1 MDKIILLIFTV
12 TLMFANEN
20 IMNKCNECHTKFS
33 APPYKKVYRQYLLVH
48 SSKTRIEKAMID
60 FLNAPSREKS
70 LMPKGMQ
77 RRFDPSKHPV
87 FEDKTAQKAVEYII
101 EKENLIKRFL

>member
-1 MDKIILLIFTV
+1 MEKIVLFLLTSILLFADV
-12 TLMFANEN
+12 TL
-20 IMNKCNECHTKFS
+20 ITQCNECHNHR

-48 SSKTRIEKAMID
+48 SSKKRVEKAMID

-77 RRFDPSKHPV
+77 RRFDPNKHPV
-87 FEDKTAQKAVEYII
+87 FKDKSAKEAIEYII
-101 EKENLIKRFL
+101 ERENLIKRFL